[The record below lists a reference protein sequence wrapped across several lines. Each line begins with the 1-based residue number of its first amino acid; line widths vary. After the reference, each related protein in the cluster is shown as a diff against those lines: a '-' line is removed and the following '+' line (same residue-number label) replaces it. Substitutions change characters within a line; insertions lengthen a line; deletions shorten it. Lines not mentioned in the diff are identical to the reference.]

1 MFNLKILSPLEQF
14 VIIPIPNFFLV
25 IGNNQYLYILS
36 NFTIM
41 LFWVSIFFIISN
53 ALLTSNKKP
62 LVNSI
67 FIIFGFFFSFF
78 INILKE
84 NFTKKGFYFS
94 IYLFFLLAFLLGAN
108 LTGMIPYSFAL
119 TSHFA
124 ITLFFSFLTF
134 LTALFL
140 GFQNHGFNFFSLFL
154 PAGAPFLLTPFLIV
168 IELIS
173 YCARLFSLAIRLFA
187 NIMSG
192 HTLLKILAGFSWI
205 LIIHLTS
212 SVGLIPFFVVFVIT
226 GLEIII
232 AFLQAY
238 VFTVLSAIYLN
249 ESLILH

>member
-1 MFNLKILSPLEQF
+1 MFENISSPLEQF
-14 VIIPIPNFFLV
+14 IIIPVSSLFFCFGGNKYLYIVSNFTLMLTWIVMFLV
-25 IGNNQYLYILS
+25 IL
-36 NFTIM
+36 NF
-41 LFWVSIFFIISN
+41 
-53 ALLTSNKKP
+53 LLTTIKKP
-62 LVNSI
+62 LLDRISI
-67 FIIFGFFFSFF
+67 FFGFFFSFF

-94 IYLFFLLAFLLGAN
+94 TYLLFLLVFLLFAN
-108 LTGMIPYSFAL
+108 LSGMIPYSFAL

-134 LTALFL
+134 LTAMLL
-140 GFQNHGFNFFSLFL
+140 GFQNHGWKFFGLFL
-154 PAGAPFLLTPFLIV
+154 PSGAPFLLTPFLII

-173 YCARLFSLAIRLFA
+173 YFARLFSLAIRLFA

-205 LIIHLTS
+205 LTMQLS
-212 SVGLIPFFVVFVIT
+212 SLVGLIPFIVVLIIT

-238 VFTVLSAIYLN
+238 VFSVLSAIYLN
-249 ESLILH
+249 EALILH